1 MFWDAFWCIFC
12 LFTALPISDCSN
24 ADIGYTMAP
33 ESRESNA
40 LLLTASAHSDPATSP
55 TSPSPGALLSPLKC
69 DILSCRSVFVHR
81 DMLWGCAVAHHT
93 GLVKFKTKP
102 KQTKKKVMKG
112 QFYHA
117 GSPLTESLPEE

>member
-12 LFTALPISDCSN
+12 LFRALPISDCSN

-102 KQTKKKVMKG
+102 KPKKKKSNERPV
-112 QFYHA
+112 
-117 GSPLTESLPEE
+117 LPCGIPSD